1 MSTHEAKHAE
11 VKDND
16 VPKIKAIRGLANL
29 MTYQPIERAAS
40 INKDPTFY
48 IMKYYISQTVVELV
62 DGRLTGREV
71 VLTRADAKVDKD
83 SARLQNIKLFKSKL
97 EALGIPN
104 LHVNKYEKKRYNKLI
119 REQNKYRKTVSLTV
133 ADIARMT
140 KEADTELNSNGGD

>member
-1 MSTHEAKHAE
+1 
-11 VKDND
+11 
-16 VPKIKAIRGLANL
+16 
-29 MTYQPIERAAS
+29 MTQLERAAS

-48 IMKYYISQTVVELV
+48 IMKYYITQSIVEVV